1 MGERAGVD
9 MVKEAREQRD
19 RDFALILNRQCPR
32 CPHRIGDHA
41 AFADEHG
48 HWVCMIEGCACDGD
62 K

>member
-1 MGERAGVD
+1 

-19 RDFALILNRQCPR
+19 RDFALILNRQCAN
-32 CPHRIGDHA
+32 CPHRVGDHA

-48 HWVCMIEGCACDGD
+48 HWLCMIEGCACDGD